1 MSDYL
6 GGDQGAGYRYGTNA
20 RSVSLGNALS
30 CDQITGFN
38 AFANPA
44 LLSKAESIEI
54 GSSYFLMSLDRYV
67 HAISVSRNLSSF
79 GGASLSYFESG
90 VSDIQ
95 GKDFSNESTGYFSS
109 KNSYLMFSFGSK
121 VFSNSYVGINVRA
134 LFLSID
140 NQKSNGFGGDLGL
153 LHEFSDKLSFSLVI
167 NNIFNSNVWDE
178 TNLSDN
184 LPQIN
189 RFGAR
194 WNLNNNIKIH
204 SMIEHTN
211 TSGLE
216 IYRFKNGLEMD
227 RKNYSL
233 RLGFVQRKGQF
244 SNELLDFKVLA
255 GLGIDI
261 NFLQSNK
268 IRLDY
273 CIDFGKENEGISNL
287 VSLSIK

>member
-90 VSDIQ
+90 VSD
-95 GKDFSNESTGYFSS
+95 FSS

-244 SNELLDFKVLA
+244 SNEVLDFKVLA

-261 NFLQSNK
+261 NFLESNK